1 MDEKILI
8 KSEQY
13 NVKKLFKI
21 MLLIGLVVSI
31 VCLVIL
37 TLSCISDAD
46 SHYNYLS
53 RVHTSHSKI
62 GYVDERCTLC
72 MLPEFA
78 DSKISYILDDVIWYV
93 FGSIFMLIWL
103 LPTPV
108 FALIGGIICPL
119 FSGFELTVTDKRILG
134 SIRKKRVDLPLD
146 SVSAVSIGAF
156 KSISV
161 ATSSGRISFSAIKN
175 RNEIHKIISDLLVER
190 QNQAPKS
197 AATVVNAP
205 ATSNADELKKFKELL
220 DAGIIT
226 QEEFDAKKKQLL
238 GL

>member
-13 NVKKLFKI
+13 NVKNFFKI
-21 MLLIGLVVSI
+21 MLIIGI
-31 VCLVIL
+31 VLTLLTLVII
-37 TLSCISDAD
+37 SIFCINVGASDYD
-46 SHYNYLS
+46 YCYKTYLEHEE
-53 RVHTSHSKI
+53 R
-62 GYVDERCTLC
+62 GYCDKYCYTCDDIEENPTKLG
-72 MLPEFA
+72 
-78 DSKISYILDDVIWYV
+78 YILAVIENNMFWV
-93 FGSIFMLIWL
+93 LLISL
-103 LPTPV
+103 IPV
-108 FALIGGIICPL
+108 AAFSLIGGIVCLL

-197 AATVVNAP
+197 AATVVNTP